1 MTNTESHN
9 HSKPDHEMPPM
20 GEGLMS
26 WGFAGFFI
34 LPVILIVLVFLVP
47 QCADV
52 QDGATFPENQTDT
65 VQPTPSEEN

>member
-1 MTNTESHN
+1 
-9 HSKPDHEMPPM
+9 M